1 MGALKLNSRNP
12 LYAQLKELVKED
24 IFSGRLQPGT
34 RLPSTLEMARDYRV
48 CHKTVQLAMQALTKE
63 GFLVRRPRY
72 GTVVA
77 DLPGHLLQ
85 KRKTGRLVLVVDY
98 LDDGFLSGLFVREL
112 VEGVRSAVE
121 DAGWSL
127 DTSVYSNFRPATDEG
142 PFDGCLLL
150 RPSREMALR
159 IKKQGIPTILLDV
172 QHPRSG
178 LSFVQTDNADG
189 IRQGLEHLVS
199 LGHRRILYAH
209 SDLTAPINH
218 SGRERY
224 RAFLEHA
231 SALRLP
237 TDGYTIPAEELKARR
252 GGPEFSAILTDG
264 YSSTRHT
271 LNQLRQ
277 MAVEW
282 PRDLS
287 IVAFDDIELA
297 EHMLAPLTVIRQ
309 NLFEVGRIG
318 CQSLISGT
326 GLNGML
332 RAFVPP
338 QLIVRASTRSIR

>member
-1 MGALKLNSRNP
+1 MGALKLNSRDP

-24 IFSGRLQPGT
+24 ISSGRLQPGT
-34 RLPSTLEMARDYRV
+34 RLPSTLDMARSYRV
-48 CHKTVQLAMQALTKE
+48 CHKTVQLAMQALTRE
-63 GFLVRRPRY
+63 GYLVRRPRY

-77 DLPGHLLQ
+77 DLPPHLFQ

-98 LDDGFLSGLFVREL
+98 LDDGFLSGPFVREL
-112 VEGVRSAVE
+112 VEGVRSAVDE
-121 DAGWSL
+121 AGWSL

-199 LGHRRILYAH
+199 LGHRKILYVH
-209 SDLTAPINH
+209 SDLMAPINH
-218 SGRERY
+218 SGRERH
-224 RAFLEHA
+224 RAFLEIA
-231 SALRLP
+231 SNLRLP
-237 TDGYTIPAEELKARR
+237 VKEYAVPAEDLRSR
-252 GGPEFSAILTDG
+252 THGPPYTAILTDG
-264 YSSTRHT
+264 YSSTRRT
-271 LNQLRQ
+271 LDQLRE
-277 MAVEW
+277 MGVEW
-282 PRDLS
+282 PRDIS
-287 IVAFDDIELA
+287 IVAFDDIEMA

-326 GLNGML
+326 GLNGTL

-338 QLIVRASTRSIR
+338 ELIVRASTRSIR